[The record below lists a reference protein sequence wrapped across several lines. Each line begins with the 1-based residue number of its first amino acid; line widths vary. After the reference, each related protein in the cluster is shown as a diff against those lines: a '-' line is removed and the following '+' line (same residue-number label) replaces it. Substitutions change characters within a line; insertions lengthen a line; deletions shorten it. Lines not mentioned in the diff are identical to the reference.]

1 VTREPRKNTAA
12 SIRTRLLSLAQSNGE
27 DYQRVL
33 GRYAIERFLYR
44 LGRSPY
50 RDKFALK
57 GATLFTLWTGQT
69 HRPTKDLDLL
79 GQGSSAIGEVEQ
91 TIWAICEIQEKDG
104 LVFDSASVEGT
115 KIKEDD
121 EYDGVRIKL
130 LAELAGARIPMQIDI
145 GFGDAVYPE
154 PELASFPVLLPM
166 EPPLIRAYPRE
177 ASIAEKFQAMILL
190 DIRNSRMKDFYD
202 IWFIANTWTFDMA
215 SLRKAILASFERRG
229 STTPTGVPFALTD
242 DFLNDPQK
250 TRQWSAF
257 VNRLNPGGKAPS
269 LEEVGAVLRA
279 FLLPCISGGSPTKA
293 DTLSWT
299 PNQGWNKTKTNA
311 SSEPATTE

>member
-1 VTREPRKNTAA
+1 VKREKGKNTAA
-12 SIRTRLLSLAQSNGE
+12 SVRARLLALAQNKGE

-79 GQGSSAIGEVEQ
+79 GHGSSAIGEVEA
-91 TIWAICEIQEKDG
+91 TIRAICEVQEEDG
-104 LVFDSASVEGT
+104 ILFDNKSVEGT
-115 KIKEDD
+115 KIKDEDK
-121 EYDGVRIKL
+121 YDGVRIKFQ
-130 LAELAGARIPMQIDI
+130 ADLAGARIPMQIDI

-166 EPPLIRAYPRE
+166 EAPVIRAYPRE
-177 ASIAEKFQAMILL
+177 ASIAEKFHAMVVL

-202 IWFIANTWTFDMA
+202 IWFMANTWSFDMA
-215 SLRKAILASFERRG
+215 SLRKAIHASFERRG
-229 STTPTGVPFALTD
+229 STTPTGTPFALTEE
-242 DFLNDPQK
+242 FLNDPLKKQ
-250 TRQWSAF
+250 QWIAF
-257 VNRLNPGGKAPS
+257 VRKLSPDSKASS
-269 LEEVGAVLRA
+269 LDEVGAILRA
-279 FLLPCISGGSPTKA
+279 FLLPCVSGESPT
-293 DTLSWT
+293 LSDLSQWT
-299 PNQGWNKTKTNA
+299 PSRHWIRAKDAK
-311 SSEPATTE
+311 

>member
-1 VTREPRKNTAA
+1 MTREPRKNTAA
-12 SIRTRLLSLAQSNGE
+12 SIRTRLLSLAQSKGE

-79 GQGSSAIGEVEQ
+79 GQGSSTIGEVEQ
-91 TIWAICEIQEKDG
+91 TIRAICEIQEKDG
-104 LVFDSASVEGT
+104 LVFDSESVEGT

-166 EPPLIRAYPRE
+166 EAPLIRAYPRE
-177 ASIAEKFQAMILL
+177 ASIAEKFHAMVLL

-202 IWFIANTWTFDMA
+202 IWFIANTWTFDMP
-215 SLRKAILASFERRG
+215 SLRNAILASFERRG
-229 STTPTGVPFALTD
+229 STIPIGVPFALTD

-250 TRQWSAF
+250 TQQWSAF
-257 VNRLNPGGKAPS
+257 VNRLNPGEKAPS

-279 FLLPCISGGSPTKA
+279 VLLPCISGDSPTKA
-293 DTLSWT
+293 EIRSWT
-299 PNQGWNKTKTNA
+299 PKQGWSKTKADT
-311 SSEPATTE
+311 SSDSAITE

>member
-1 VTREPRKNTAA
+1 VTPEPRKNTAA
-12 SIRTRLLSLAQSNGE
+12 SIRARLLSLAQRKGE

-33 GRYAIERFLYR
+33 GGYAIERFLYR

-57 GATLFTLWTGQT
+57 GATLFTLWTGHT

-79 GQGSSAIGEVEQ
+79 GQGSSAIGDVEQ
-91 TIWAICEIQEKDG
+91 TIRGICEIQEADG
-104 LVFDSASVEGT
+104 LTFDSASIEGT

-130 LAELAGARIPMQIDI
+130 LADLAGARIPMQIDI

-166 EPPLIRAYPRE
+166 EAPLIRAYPRE
-177 ASIAEKFQAMILL
+177 ASIAEKFHAMIVL

-202 IWFIANTWTFDMA
+202 VWLMANTWTFEMA
-215 SLRKAILASFERRG
+215 SLRSAILASFERRG
-229 STTPTGVPFALTD
+229 SPIPETIPFALTEA
-242 DFLNDPQK
+242 FLNDAQK
-250 TRQWSAF
+250 KLQWNAF
-257 VNRLNPGGKAPS
+257 VSRLNPGDKAPS
-269 LEEVGAVLRA
+269 LEEVGALLRS
-279 FLLPCISGGSPTKA
+279 FLLPCISGKSATQTK
-293 DTLSWT
+293 TRLWT
-299 PNQGWNKTKTNA
+299 PRLNWTKESDGAEN
-311 SSEPATTE
+311 